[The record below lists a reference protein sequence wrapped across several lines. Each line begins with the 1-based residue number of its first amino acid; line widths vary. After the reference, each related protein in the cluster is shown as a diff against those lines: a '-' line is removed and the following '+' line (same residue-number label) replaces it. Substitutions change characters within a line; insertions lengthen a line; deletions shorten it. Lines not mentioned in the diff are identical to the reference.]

1 MSVDAGAQPGSARSR
16 MRVLAALRSTLS
28 ATDVAGMEQCATR
41 LLAGLPRETVAE
53 NVVMVAYGGG
63 KDSSYTL
70 AFVRAVQLCLFERLG
85 TTFRLRSVTNR
96 HVGMPQ
102 AVMDNIDRAY
112 TALGFT
118 GDPDC
123 EALLVDGRA
132 VKPFARYEPLPP
144 DVVRRNRLDLLMT
157 GHRTFG
163 ESRPTFCNACN
174 LSMVNSFGMAAA
186 HAGGVDVIITG
197 DSPEEQRAYSLW
209 IRRLSHRF
217 NPGARQDGGFRGF
230 LEATDRI
237 SALYFADLYGPD
249 AAAEIGE
256 RAVASDVPAE
266 IRFFSIFDDTR
277 YSSGEHWPL
286 LTGLLGFEFDELA
299 FSFTESDCGNPTLM
313 AHLRGLKCEV
323 VYGREYAEGLAEYVD
338 FAESLMRMKEFPQHL
353 IDVIRARYAGPDA
366 AQRMREVAGAFASAA
381 YDLTERQLV
390 CMLQSPFTEK
400 GRRLEAYLEA
410 EHPDRAGQVDALHA
424 LLAGEG
430 EPLDGAEAALADWLT
445 GASGLELGR
454 LRTLYLSE
462 AVRFS
467 RQGGPGILAAIVEG
481 DPHKAEIRTRFSADG
496 PETLEFITGR

>member
-1 MSVDAGAQPGSARSR
+1 MSP
-16 MRVLAALRSTLS
+16 
-28 ATDVAGMEQCATR
+28 TDVAGIEQCATR
-41 LLAGLPRETVAE
+41 LLAALPREPIAD

-85 TTFRLRSVTNR
+85 ATFRLRSVTNR

-118 GDPDC
+118 SDPDC

-174 LSMVNSFGMAAA
+174 LSMVNSFGVAAA

-217 NPGARQDGGFRGF
+217 DPGARRQDGGFRGF

-237 SALYFADLYGPD
+237 ASRYFAELYGPD
-249 AAAEIGE
+249 AAAEISE

-277 YSSGEHWPL
+277 YSSGEHWSL

-323 VYGREYAEGLAEYVD
+323 IYGRDYAEGLTEYVD

-366 AQRMREVAGAFASAA
+366 AERMRSVAGSFASEA
-381 YDLTERQLV
+381 YGLTERQLV
-390 CMLQSPFTEK
+390 CMLHSPFTEK
-400 GRRLEAYLEA
+400 GRRLEAYLDA
-410 EHPDRAGQVDALHA
+410 EHPDQASQAGALHG

-430 EPLDGAEAALADWLT
+430 KPLDDAESAQAAWLT
-445 GASGLELGR
+445 GISGLSLDR
-454 LRTLYLSE
+454 LRTLYRSVAE
-462 AVRFS
+462 RFS
-467 RQGGPGILAAIVEG
+467 RHGGPGILAAIVEG
-481 DPHKAEIRTRFSADG
+481 DPHKAEIRTRFSPHG